1 MVFNYV
7 DQLRYIIFVTLWH
20 CDIDFNNY
28 NININSTSFDDY
40 LSMKDFLY
48 EATLS
53 GSGNTDPRP
62 VMFEKFVS
70 FLGFDLHVANVQ
82 SPSSKQASETLTVS
96 GQE

>member
-1 MVFNYV
+1 MVCNYV

-28 NININSTSFDDY
+28 NININSTGFDDY

-53 GSGNTDPRP
+53 GSANSNP
-62 VMFEKFVS
+62 VKFEKFVS
-70 FLGFDLHVANVQ
+70 FLGFDRDVR

-96 GQE
+96 GQQ